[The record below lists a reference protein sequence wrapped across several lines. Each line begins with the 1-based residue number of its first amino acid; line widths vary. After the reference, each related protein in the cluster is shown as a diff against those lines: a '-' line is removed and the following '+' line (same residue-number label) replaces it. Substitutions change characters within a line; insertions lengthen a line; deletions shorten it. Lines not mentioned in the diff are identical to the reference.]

1 MKQEA
6 SRFTYSFISDSN
18 SGLYVSQILKFIKPT
33 FLLIVFIPS
42 IQSCFLMKDAE
53 VAASFEAAYQE
64 FCGPSYPFPSCD
76 KHDLGYNVFALLM
89 MDEDDFYSLS
99 ANINHDQDQWAL
111 ASNASFDASQF
122 YGNNQFS
129 KHSSPAESS
138 TFRHHLHLMPGIGY
152 VNKRSVDGDQKIGLH
167 YLEVPI
173 YALYQVDLSKGNA
186 FGGLGPYFAYGIGGK
201 IKSKTTDLKRNSF
214 NSTNGFKPFDG
225 GISLTVGYRTVN
237 DIRVRLGFDIGIAN
251 IERNS
256 GGNKTKNRAFSV
268 NVSCPFNK
276 LVTMK

>member
-1 MKQEA
+1 MKTHSIPHHNCLNA
-6 SRFTYSFISDSN
+6 KYLF
-18 SGLYVSQILKFIKPT
+18 LILLFFP
-33 FLLIVFIPS
+33 L
-42 IQSCFLMKDAE
+42 IQSCFLIKDAE
-53 VAASFEAAYQE
+53 VSASFEAAYQE

-76 KHDLGYNVFALLM
+76 EHDLGYNIFALLM

-99 ANINHDQDQWAL
+99 ANVNPDQDQWTMAGT
-111 ASNASFDASQF
+111 SSFGASQL
-122 YGNNQFS
+122 YADNRFS
-129 KHSSPAESS
+129 KHSYTSEST
-138 TFRHHLHLMPGIGY
+138 TFRHHLHLMPGLGY

-167 YLEVPI
+167 YLEIPI
-173 YALYQVDLSKGNA
+173 YLLYQMDLKKGNA

-201 IKSKTTDLKRNSF
+201 IRSKTTDIKRKSF
-214 NSTNGFKPFDG
+214 DSTDGFRPFDG
-225 GISLTVGYRTVN
+225 GLALTIGYHTVN
-237 DIRVRLGFDIGIAN
+237 DIRLRLGFDIGLAN